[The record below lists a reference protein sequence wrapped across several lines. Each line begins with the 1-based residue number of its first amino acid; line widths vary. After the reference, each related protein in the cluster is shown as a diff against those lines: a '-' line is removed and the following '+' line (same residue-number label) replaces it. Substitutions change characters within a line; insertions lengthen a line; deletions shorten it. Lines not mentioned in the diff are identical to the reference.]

1 MAFNVTALAAYTKAN
16 ERELL
21 TKALFTA
28 KSISLATKMP
38 GVKSSEQV
46 NVMDTNALFQA
57 GTNCGFSASGT
68 TTFSNRTL
76 SVSPIR
82 VHEALCPKDLE
93 TKYLQLVMA
102 PGSNPKTIP
111 FEEKYTDLK
120 AGLIAEQ
127 LETAFWQGDTASG
140 NGNLSQFDGM
150 LKILTAVS
158 GSVIQANA
166 SGYTSGAPYSAS
178 GGITTS
184 NVISI
189 LQGVYKAIPVAVLIK
204 ATTRVFVG
212 MDVFR
217 TYQLALTN
225 ANLFHY
231 NTDSSNGNYEIT
243 IPGTNIKVVAV
254 NGLNTTNRIIAL
266 STDNMFFG
274 CDVIGEESKFELFW
288 AQEAME
294 VRYVAEFK
302 AGVQIAF
309 PNEIVD
315 FKLA

>member
-1 MAFNVTALAAYTKAN
+1 MSFNVTALAAYTKAN

-21 TKALFTA
+21 TKSLFTA

-38 GVKSSEQV
+38 NVKSSEQV
-46 NVMDTNALFQA
+46 NVMDTDALFQS

-76 SVSPIR
+76 SVAPIR

-93 TKYLQLVMA
+93 TKYLQLVM
-102 PGSNPKTIP
+102 PSGSNPKTIP
-111 FEEKYTDLK
+111 FEQQYTDLK
-120 AGLIAEQ
+120 AGLIAQQ
-127 LETAFWQGDTASG
+127 LETAFWQGDTVSG
-140 NGNLSQFDGM
+140 DGNLSRFDGM
-150 LKILTAVS
+150 LKIITAVS

-166 SGYTSGAPYSAS
+166 SGFTSGAPYSAS
-178 GGITTS
+178 GGITTT
-184 NVISI
+184 NVIAI
-189 LQGVYKAIPVAVLIK
+189 MQGVYRAIPVALLDKEDV
-204 ATTRVFVG
+204 RVFVG
-212 MDVFR
+212 MGTFR
-217 TYQLALTN
+217 TYQMALTN

-231 NTDSSNGNYEIT
+231 NTDGTNSNFEIV

-254 NGLNTTNRIIAL
+254 NGLNNTNRIVAL
-266 STDNMFFG
+266 RTSNMFFG
-274 CDVIGEESKFELFW
+274 CDVVGEESKFELFW